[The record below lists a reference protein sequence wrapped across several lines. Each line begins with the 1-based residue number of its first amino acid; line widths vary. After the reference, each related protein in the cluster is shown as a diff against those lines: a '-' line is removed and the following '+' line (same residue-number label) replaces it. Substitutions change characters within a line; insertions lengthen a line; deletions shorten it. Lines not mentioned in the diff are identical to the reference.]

1 VWCPAPRVPPPRGSP
16 PARAAFVAVY
26 TAMSVMTV
34 SEIYVYNMA
43 MFYLFPFL
51 ASRVDELVVA
61 TGHRDGGLR

>member
-1 VWCPAPRVPPPRGSP
+1 
-16 PARAAFVAVY
+16 VAVY